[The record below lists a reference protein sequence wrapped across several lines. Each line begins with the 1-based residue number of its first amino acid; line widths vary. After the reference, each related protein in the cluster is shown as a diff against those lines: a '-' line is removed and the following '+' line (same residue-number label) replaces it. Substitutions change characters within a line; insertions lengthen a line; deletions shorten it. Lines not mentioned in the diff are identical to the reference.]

1 VTPGWQGDPL
11 AGYGAPVKINLITC
25 LFLELNTKSKI
36 ENNKFNNRVLKIKWV
51 LT

>member
-25 LFLELNTKSKI
+25 LFLELKGS
-36 ENNKFNNRVLKIKWV
+36 LGIKQYGLMSDITV
-51 LT
+51 RK